1 MLPAST
7 VAGRC
12 VSATKKGGG
21 VAKNGRDSIGQRRG
35 IKVYG
40 DQPVKAGGIIVRQ
53 LGNQFWPGSN
63 VGMGK
68 DYTLYALISGVVRY
82 MKNSVRRRVDVLPME
97 EWTPPTPIPRSA
109 GNRRVRAR
117 LRQGMEAEA
126 RREATRAA
134 VEAARERIR
143 AAEEAN
149 AKAAAAAQ

>member
-1 MLPAST
+1 
-7 VAGRC
+7 
-12 VSATKKGGG
+12 
-21 VAKNGRDSIGQRRG
+21 
-35 IKVYG
+35 
-40 DQPVKAGGIIVRQ
+40 
-53 LGNQFWPGSN
+53 
-63 VGMGK
+63 MGK